1 MSSAGRGCRRQ
12 PSDLYETPSWCI
24 NRFLDGYFKEIIPFF
39 PESDLSDVGAHLA
52 EPCCA
57 SGKIIDAVERWF
69 VEHSLPRPTSWSLH
83 ELNEELVPIGRT
95 VRIGDFL
102 TSECVR
108 ESVSLVVTNPPY
120 SLAEEFLRHSRKL
133 YPNADISFLLRV
145 GFLTSEKRDPLF
157 QELGTPDLYVLP
169 NRPSY
174 VKVGSSSTD
183 SCDYAW
189 FVWPSTPRSDG
200 KLVRLALTSEE
211 ERGVKRKRGKRTK

>member
-1 MSSAGRGCRRQ
+1 MSSTGRGCLRQ
-12 PSDLYETPSWCI
+12 PSDLYETPSWCTF
-24 NRFLDGYFKEIIPFF
+24 RFLDAYFKEILPFF
-39 PESDLSDVGAHLA
+39 PESDLRKFGAHLA

-69 VEHSLPRPTSWSLH
+69 VDHSLPRPASWSLH

-102 TSECVR
+102 TSGCVR

-133 YPNADISFLLRV
+133 YPYADISFLLRT
-145 GFLTSEKRDPLF
+145 GFLSSERREPLF
-157 QELGTPDLYVLP
+157 QEMGTPDLYVLP

-189 FVWPSTPRSDG
+189 FVWPSAKRSEG
-200 KLVRLALTSEE
+200 RLVRLAITSEE
-211 ERGVKRKRGKRTK
+211 DRGVKKKGNKSR